1 MEFNK
6 IIIGGG
12 LYGLYSALLCG
23 KNGQTVCLLEYE
35 SESFARAT
43 YINQA
48 RVHMGYHYPR
58 SYSTAI
64 KSAHYFERFVHDY
77 PECILTEFDQV
88 YATSANFSW
97 TNAEQFKKFCRDAD
111 IQCDEISPNK
121 YFKPGMC
128 DGAFL
133 TKEYTYD
140 AKILR
145 SILLSEIE
153 KYSLIL

>member
-48 RVHMGYHYPR
+48 QHICPSIYQVFYP
-58 SYSTAI
+58 SI
-64 KSAHYFERFVHDY
+64 KFLT
-77 PECILTEFDQV
+77 CIL
-88 YATSANFSW
+88 FSVCMYHHRQ
-97 TNAEQFKKFCRDAD
+97 E
-111 IQCDEISPNK
+111 
-121 YFKPGMC
+121 
-128 DGAFL
+128 
-133 TKEYTYD
+133 
-140 AKILR
+140 
-145 SILLSEIE
+145 
-153 KYSLIL
+153 